1 VKINKVNPMNTV
13 LIVDDDKS
21 VLKIISVLLKKEGFN
36 IIEATNGKD
45 GVDLYNTKSP
55 DIVVIDIIMP
65 EKDGL
70 CAIRDIK
77 AINKQAKVIAI
88 SGGLV
93 MTPEVYLN
101 EAEEIGADWILPKPI
116 ERQEL
121 INAIRNLLN

>member
-1 VKINKVNPMNTV
+1 MNTV

-36 IIEATNGKD
+36 IIEETNGKD
-45 GVDLYNTKSP
+45 GVDPYNTKSP

-65 EKDGL
+65 KKDGL
-70 CAIRDIK
+70 CAIRDSK

-101 EAEEIGADWILPKPI
+101 EAEEIGADWVLPKPI
-116 ERQEL
+116 ERLEL
-121 INAIRNLLN
+121 IGAIWNLLN